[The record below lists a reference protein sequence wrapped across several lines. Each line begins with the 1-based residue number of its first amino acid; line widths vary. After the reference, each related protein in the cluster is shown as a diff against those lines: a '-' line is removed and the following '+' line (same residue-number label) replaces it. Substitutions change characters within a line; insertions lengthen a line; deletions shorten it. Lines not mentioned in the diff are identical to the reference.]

1 MGLFS
6 RRKPARTTDDGAGG
20 AAPGTATDAP
30 GQAGAPGASGPASP
44 QAPEP
49 SVARLTSAG
58 LTTATEPGAPGWD
71 VTPGALGGAVEH
83 RALQAALAVWGR
95 QKDSVTFH
103 DVIRELAAGEL
114 LLDIGSSTLADR
126 SAGLQR
132 GDVLAVAHQVDSAGK
147 RVLLAFTDAERLARY
162 RGTADALS
170 LGQPAVEV
178 VAQATTDYEGLAL
191 DPGSPD
197 TQFIAYAD
205 ELVSSLGGDVRESGP
220 VKRALAE
227 RDQPWSEVLELL
239 RDSPSLWSAEL
250 EQRGDGPVAAD
261 VDVDVAT
268 VTGEHGETW
277 SVLHSSP
284 AEVRAWAP
292 GATAQRV
299 AFAEV
304 ATTALEAG
312 HAGVVVNPRGP
323 SVLVVAD
330 ELRALV
336 ARD

>member
-6 RRKPARTTDDGAGG
+6 RKDPARTTDDGGSGG
-20 AAPGTATDAP
+20 ATPGAGADAP
-30 GQAGAPGASGPASP
+30 GPAVVPGASGPAGP
-44 QAPEP
+44 GVPGPTA
-49 SVARLTSAG
+49 ARLTSAG
-58 LTTATEPGAPGWD
+58 LTTADAHGAPGWD
-71 VTPGALGGAVEH
+71 VTPGSLGGAVQH
-83 RALQAALAVWGR
+83 GALQAALAVWAR
-95 QKDSVTFH
+95 QKDSVTFS
-103 DVIRELAAGEL
+103 DVLRELAAGDL

-132 GDVLAVAHQVDSAGK
+132 GDVLAVAHQVDSAGE
-147 RVLLAFTDAERLARY
+147 RVLLAFTDAQRLARY
-162 RGTADALS
+162 RGTVGDLS
-170 LGQPAVEV
+170 LAQPAVEV
-178 VAQATTDYEGLAL
+178 AAQAVAEYGGLAL

-197 TQFIAYAD
+197 TQFIAHAD
-205 ELVSSLGGDVRESGP
+205 ELVSALGDDVRASGP

-227 RDQPWSEVLELL
+227 RDQPWPEVLELL
-239 RDSPSLWSAEL
+239 RGSPSLWTAEL
-250 EQRGDGPVAAD
+250 EQQGDRSGVAD
-261 VDVDVAT
+261 VDVGT

-292 GATAQRV
+292 GASALRV

-304 ATTALEAG
+304 AASALGSG

>member
-6 RRKPARTTDDGAGG
+6 RKDPARTTDEGAGG
-20 AAPGTATDAP
+20 ATPGTAADAP
-30 GQAGAPGASGPASP
+30 GQAVAPGASGPASP
-44 QAPEP
+44 QVPEP

-58 LTTATEPGAPGWD
+58 LTTADAPGAPGWD
-71 VTPGALGGAVEH
+71 VTPGALDGGVQH
-83 RALQAALAVWGR
+83 GALQAALAVWGR

-103 DVIRELAAGEL
+103 DVLRELAAGRL

-132 GDVLAVAHQVDSAGK
+132 GDVLAVAHQVDSAGT

-162 RGTADALS
+162 RGATGDLS
-170 LGQPAVEV
+170 LAQPAVEV
-178 VAQATTDYEGLAL
+178 AAQAVTDYEGLAL

-205 ELVSSLGGDVRESGP
+205 ELVSALGDGVRASGP

-227 RDQPWSEVLELL
+227 RDQPWPEVLELL

-250 EQRGDGPVAAD
+250 DRPGDGSGVAGID
-261 VDVDVAT
+261 VGT

-292 GATAQRV
+292 GASARRV

-304 ATTALEAG
+304 ATAAVEAG